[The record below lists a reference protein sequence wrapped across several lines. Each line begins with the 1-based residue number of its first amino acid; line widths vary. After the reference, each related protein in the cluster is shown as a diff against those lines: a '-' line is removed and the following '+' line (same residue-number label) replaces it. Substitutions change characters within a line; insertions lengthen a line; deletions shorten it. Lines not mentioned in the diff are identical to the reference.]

1 VPDSSAVTAADI
13 AAPAEAD
20 DQATDEALPADDR
33 ATPAGDRLT
42 PTGRRVRLAVTVAGS
57 LLLLAG
63 TFWGTDDHFPFGP
76 FKMYA
81 NANDNNGLVR
91 SARVE
96 AVNVEG
102 ERFKLTDAST
112 GLRRAEIEG
121 QIPRFREDGDRL
133 EAVADAYEA
142 RHPDAPELVLV
153 EILQRRYHLEDG
165 QPSGEVTE
173 VQVAAWAA
181 PGHEDLAD
189 YDARIAA
196 EQAAEASDDDADA
209 DTPAAAGQPAGGTTS
224 GGTAPADGD
233 GDGDGAQ

>member
-1 VPDSSAVTAADI
+1 VGADG
-13 AAPAEAD
+13 EV
-20 DQATDEALPADDR
+20 
-33 ATPAGDRLT
+33 PAGRPPTTVRLS
-42 PTGRRVRLAVTVAGS
+42 PWGRRARLVVTVVGG

-63 TFWGTDDHFPFGP
+63 TFWGTDDNFPFGP

-81 NANDNNGLVR
+81 NANDINGIVR
-91 SARVE
+91 SARLE
-96 AVNVEG
+96 AVNAEG
-102 ERFKLTDAST
+102 ERFKLSDAST

-133 EAVADAYEA
+133 EAVGDAYHA
-142 RHPDAPELVLV
+142 RHPGEPELVLV
-153 EILQRRYHLEDG
+153 EILQRRYHLDDG

-196 EQAAEASDDDADA
+196 EQAEAEEAEAAESDAGTSAGESDAGEA
-209 DTPAAAGQPAGGTTS
+209 
-224 GGTAPADGD
+224 
-233 GDGDGAQ
+233 DGAQAGDATGGRR